1 MCNDTICAA
10 VVYHVEVEVF
20 SPLYYCCVCVCVWK
34 KERQVSAAQLVV
46 TLTVYL
52 NKMFDDEDEF
62 RSACHKKV
70 SELRKKGAHLFLVCV
85 DGSEQ
90 GEVAFH
96 SIMNFRRKYDYIA
109 MFHAFRGNLLISQI
123 ISLML
128 M

>member
-1 MCNDTICAA
+1 
-10 VVYHVEVEVF
+10 
-20 SPLYYCCVCVCVWK
+20 VCVEK
-34 KERQVSAAQLVV
+34 RATSLSSTVSSNV
-46 TLTVYL
+46 TVYL